1 MRHTCRMAAHHAA
14 MVPRP
19 TAYSMGGR
27 AYLMGPI
34 QPSVCGYRPLARN
47 NQNDDV
53 LRANAPLGAENDVAV
68 E

>member
-1 MRHTCRMAAHHAA
+1 MQRATVDGQH
-14 MVPRP
+14 
-19 TAYSMGGR
+19 GR
-27 AYLMGPI
+27 ACLMGPI

>member
-1 MRHTCRMAAHHAA
+1 
-14 MVPRP
+14 
-19 TAYSMGGR
+19 MGGR

-47 NQNDDV
+47 SQNDDV